1 MRLFY
6 ERSALARRAA
16 VAVVVA
22 WSWIAPD
29 TAFAQQ
35 MTAAQPPLAG
45 DAGVASSAAT
55 ALVGDNSR
63 TRFIVGLE
71 RHVEFQV
78 FSLSNPNRV
87 IVELPDV
94 KLQLPQFSA
103 NGPVGLVQSFR
114 GGLSAPGK
122 ARIVIDVTKAVVVE
136 KAVIDKGKD
145 GRSPRLMLEI
155 VPVDSGVKA
164 TGPKKPAVTLA
175 VAGSVAGLGA
185 AGVQPPLPKPAAKP
199 NAVPVAIYKPTIVI
213 DPGHGGHD
221 SGAQKYGTVEKDVVL
236 AFSLKLRDKL
246 MATGRFKVLMTRDHD
261 TFVELDHRREF
272 ADRNKAALFI
282 AVHADYAGAQARGA
296 TVYSLRDSTM
306 KELQRSANRGAA
318 NDVLTSHERVAVT
331 KAEGDVGAVTSILAD
346 LTQREVAATKE
357 RTRVFTG
364 SVVEF
369 MGGSTN
375 MMNNP
380 DREANFRVL
389 KSAQMPSVL
398 IELAYVTN
406 KADADNLKSDSW
418 RDKVSTSILR
428 AVENYFSNQVAR
440 LPM

>member
-1 MRLFY
+1 MRLFFG
-6 ERSALARRAA
+6 RGAVARRTA

-22 WSWIAPD
+22 LGCMAPQ
-29 TAFAQQ
+29 TVWAQQ
-35 MTAAQPPLAG
+35 MAAGPPPLVPE
-45 DAGVASSAAT
+45 AGVASVAAT

-103 NGPVGLVQSFR
+103 HGPVGLVQSFR

-136 KAVIDKGKD
+136 KAVIDRGRD
-145 GRSPRLMLEI
+145 GRSPRLLLEI
-155 VPVDSGVKA
+155 VPVDSAIKA
-164 TGPKKPAVTLA
+164 VGPKKPAVTLA
-175 VAGSVAGLGA
+175 VAGLGA

-199 NAVPVAIYKPTIVI
+199 NAAPVAIYKPTIVI

-236 AFSLKLRDKL
+236 AFSLRLRDKL
-246 MATGRFKVLMTRDHD
+246 MATGRFKVLMTRDND
-261 TFVELDHRREF
+261 TFVELDERREF

-318 NDVLTSHERVAVT
+318 NDVLTSNERVAVT
-331 KAEGDVGAVTSILAD
+331 KAEGDVNAVTSILSD

-357 RTRVFTG
+357 RTKVFTG